1 MMLQRNP
8 RRVSVSLKKGKES
21 VRNLRPAGLA
31 SIDSVN
37 QFLAEFE
44 SGLLSGQLASTWK
57 ISRIGSLSTRLA
69 R

>member
-1 MMLQRNP
+1 MSQRNP
-8 RRVSVSLKKGKES
+8 RRVSVSLKKGKEG
-21 VRNLRPAGLA
+21 VRNHRPAGLA

>member
-1 MMLQRNP
+1 MLQRNP
-8 RRVSVSLKKGKES
+8 RRVSVSLKKGKEG
-21 VRNLRPAGLA
+21 VRNHRPAGLA

-44 SGLLSGQLASTWK
+44 SGLSGQLASTWK